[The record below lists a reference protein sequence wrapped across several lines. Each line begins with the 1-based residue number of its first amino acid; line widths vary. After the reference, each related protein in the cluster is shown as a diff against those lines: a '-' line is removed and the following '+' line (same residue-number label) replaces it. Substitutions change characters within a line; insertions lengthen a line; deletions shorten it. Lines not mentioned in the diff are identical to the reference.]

1 MDHSIMI
8 MCEQSEGRLLPV
20 TYELLACAARIGG
33 FYNSSIT
40 AVLPGNIADAD
51 ALSGVDLLVITSPGL
66 AEYTA
71 EGWEKAVLLAAG
83 ELKPDIIIIAHTS
96 TGYDYAPRVAAR
108 LDGSCITSVSGIEIS
123 EGSIRYRRSG
133 FHGKLDMLYKAGQLP
148 LVITVL
154 PGAFAPHQ
162 QQTAPGAVSY
172 INADIHPAYT
182 SNVHFSI
189 PEQSN
194 AELEHAEVIVAAGKG
209 IGKAENLEMIR
220 EMAACFNHSAIAG
233 SRVACDNGW
242 LDYNAQVGLTGKKV
256 SPLLY
261 VACGISGSM
270 QHIAGMKD
278 SKTVVSINR
287 DPDAAIFK
295 HSDICIV
302 EDLEKFIPEF
312 IRLCGTKSVR
322 LCDNSVDITPS

>member
-8 MCEQSEGRLLPV
+8 ICEQSEGRILPV
-20 TYELLACAARIGG
+20 TYELLACADRIGG

-40 AVLPGNIADAD
+40 AVLPGNTPDTDAI
-51 ALSGVDLLVITSPGL
+51 SGADLLVINSPGL

-71 EGWEKAVLLAAG
+71 EGWEKAALLAAG
-83 ELKPDIIIIAHTS
+83 ELKPNIIIIAHTS
-96 TGYDYAPRVAAR
+96 TGYDYAPRVAAL
-108 LDGSCITSVSGIEIS
+108 LDGSCITSVSGIELS
-123 EGSIRYRRSG
+123 DGSIRYRRSG
-133 FHGKLDMLYKAGQLP
+133 FHGKLDMLYKEGKQP

-154 PGAFAPHQ
+154 PGAFPAYDQ
-162 QQTAPGAVSY
+162 QAAPGMVRY
-172 INADIHPAYT
+172 MNADIQPVHT

-189 PEQSN
+189 SDQSN
-194 AELEHAEVIVAAGKG
+194 TELEHAEVVIAAGKG
-209 IGKAENLEMIR
+209 IGKAENLELIR
-220 EMAACFNHSAIAG
+220 EMAACFNRSAIAG

-242 LDYNAQVGLTGKKV
+242 LEYNAQVGLTGKKV
-256 SPLLY
+256 SPQLY

-295 HSDICIV
+295 NSDICII
-302 EDLEKFIPEF
+302 EDLEKFIPAF
-312 IRLCGTKSVR
+312 IREAEKHREGRV
-322 LCDNSVDITPS
+322 